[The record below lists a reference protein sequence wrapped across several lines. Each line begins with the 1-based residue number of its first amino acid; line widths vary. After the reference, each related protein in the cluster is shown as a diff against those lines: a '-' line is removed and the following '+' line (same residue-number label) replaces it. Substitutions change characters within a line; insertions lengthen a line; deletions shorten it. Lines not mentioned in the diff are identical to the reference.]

1 MIYDLFI
8 VAHLSSLEYGIINIW
23 ILLYHYFY
31 ALSISLLG
39 QNAYSYQHYFQQYII
54 FLTLRHS
61 EYLQTVRLPP
71 LRGVVS
77 FCIRKKEQV
86 SLSCFIFLTLLHFTV
101 HLFHLDMIPYYTA
114 MAALIFPGIITIDA
128 TRPYIGIVG
137 GIIAGILA

>member
-1 MIYDLFI
+1 MW
-8 VAHLSSLEYGIINIW
+8 V
-23 ILLYHYFY
+23 LLYHYFY

-61 EYLQTVRLPP
+61 EYLQTVKLPP

-77 FCIRKKEQV
+77 FYIRKKEQV
-86 SLSCFIFLTLLHFTV
+86 SLSCFIFLTLLHFAV

-114 MAALIFPGIITIDA
+114 MAALIFPGIITMDA
-128 TRPYIGIVG
+128 TRPDIGIVG